1 MKFFSKLQ
9 QLGLTKRVTRF
20 GDAIAAAIH
29 QLLGKHFKSIER
41 RSFSKRPHPLV
52 GVMAGGFLLW
62 LSLDILILPYM
73 RGLEGTLSLRPIQ
86 WSQMENLVKLS
97 KTNPVQQ
104 STVEQLDDAELQKIR
119 TILQAKRIKP
129 NVLRLSLEN
138 PPRIEFQASDVLF
151 SSVVDVLEELRT
163 TWHLYPERVEL
174 SSTPAVAVV
183 SVSATLRQS
192 RNPNS
197 PLNLSAIENSGA
209 R

>member
-20 GDAIAAAIH
+20 GDAIAAATH
-29 QLLGKHFKSIER
+29 QLLGRYFNSFER
-41 RSFSKRPHPLV
+41 RSFSKRPHPV
-52 GVMAGGFLLW
+52 IGVMSGGFLLW
-62 LSLDILILPYM
+62 LSLDFWVLPYV
-73 RGLEGTLSLRPIQ
+73 RDLEGALSLRPVQ
-86 WSQMENLVKLS
+86 WSQMENLIKLS
-97 KTNPVQQ
+97 KTNPTQQ
-104 STVEQLDDAELQKIR
+104 NAIETLDDAELQKIR
-119 TILQAKRIKP
+119 TILQSKRIKP

-197 PLNLSAIENSGA
+197 PLNLSAIESSVA

>member
-9 QLGLTKRVTRF
+9 QLGLTKHVTRLS
-20 GDAIAAAIH
+20 DAIAAAIH
-29 QLLGKHFKSIER
+29 QLLGKHFKSFER

>member
-1 MKFFSKLQ
+1 
-9 QLGLTKRVTRF
+9 
-20 GDAIAAAIH
+20 
-29 QLLGKHFKSIER
+29 
-41 RSFSKRPHPLV
+41 
-52 GVMAGGFLLW
+52 
-62 LSLDILILPYM
+62 M

-97 KTNPVQQ
+97 KTNPMQQ

-192 RNPNS
+192 RNTNS

>member
-1 MKFFSKLQ
+1 MKFFSKLK
-9 QLGLTKRVTRF
+9 LIGLTKHVTRLS
-20 GDAIAAAIH
+20 DAISTATH
-29 QLLGKHFKSIER
+29 QLLGRYFKSFER

-52 GVMAGGFLLW
+52 GVMAGEFLLW

-97 KTNPVQQ
+97 KTNPMQQ

-174 SSTPAVAVV
+174 SSTPAVALV